1 MTRYSIA
8 LVLLLVALQI
18 VIGVTGLAVSAD
30 NKDFKGKPGYILRA
44 CNVEYVGTSAGEP
57 IEASYADDSD
67 YIAFESKNYTLYVE
81 RTTWVKYLS
90 STIVDKETK

>member
-1 MTRYSIA
+1 MTKKKLGRNILLVLVFIA
-8 LVLLLVALQI
+8 LVPTALAGI
-18 VIGVTGLAVSAD
+18 S
-30 NKDFKGKPGYILRA
+30 NEDFKGKPGYILRA

-81 RTTWVKYLS
+81 RITWVKYL
-90 STIVDKETK
+90 KGNKYAK